1 MFFDYTIFGYKRGL
15 RYPEKTQTM
24 KKRKTPSR
32 SAEKTKP
39 ADRRAKPRKR
49 LVTPAKQKGAPF
61 AAKPEVRRA
70 VPLDYVTTDEVSLRA
85 APDLAAA
92 KLSGGLLSKG
102 TVVKIA
108 PQDWWY
114 VEVQRPATAS
124 GVLRGWVPN
133 ALLRRATAID
143 TGMPAPPPA
152 VAPPPMPTDAAAR
165 AALRKKMAE
174 SIVKFE
180 GRRDPQ
186 GHLRVYILPPGDGG
200 GRYEVAGINDRYH
213 PQQAARLRQLIDAGR
228 FDEAEDYAAEVIAD
242 YTDVVAKWTTVPSI
256 EAYLRDCAFNRGPVG
271 AAKILQIALGVKVDG
286 GVGTETLGA
295 LRQAEKNPAKLLAAL
310 RAARE
315 QYELKVAGRREKFW
329 KGLVN
334 RWDNS
339 LDFARN
345 VA

>member
-1 MFFDYTIFGYKRGL
+1 MNKR
-15 RYPEKTQTM
+15 R
-24 KKRKTPSR
+24 TPSR
-32 SAEKTKP
+32 SAKKTKP
-39 ADRRAKPRKR
+39 DRRAKPRKR
-49 LVTPAKQKGAPF
+49 LVRPTKQKGAAF
-61 AAKPEVRRA
+61 ATKPEVRRA
-70 VPLDYVTTDEVSLRA
+70 VPLNYVITEEISLRA

-114 VEVQRPATAS
+114 VEVERPAAAS

-133 ALLRRATAID
+133 ALLRRVTASD
-143 TGMPAPPPA
+143 RGMPAPSPA
-152 VAPPPMPTDAAAR
+152 VAPPSTPTDAAAR

-213 PQQAARLRQLIDAGR
+213 PQEAARLRQLVDAGR
-228 FDEAEDYAAEVIAD
+228 FDEAEDYATEVIAD

-256 EAYLRDCAFNRGPVG
+256 EAYLRDCAFNRGPGG

-286 GVGTETLGA
+286 GVGPETLGA
-295 LRQAEKNPAKLLAAL
+295 LRRAEKNPAKLLAAL

-315 QYELKVAGRREKFW
+315 QYELRVAGRREKFW

-334 RWDNS
+334 RWDDS
-339 LDFARN
+339 LNFARN
-345 VA
+345 IA